1 MNARLVPS
9 ALALLLA
16 LPLTALAGSDGPS
29 LEDQVREFRLD
40 NGLTLLVL
48 ENHDSPTIGAVTAF
62 AVGTAEEKPGAI
74 GVTHILEHMLFKGT
88 HEIGTT
94 DWEAEKSHH
103 DRIEE
108 LTQEIL
114 RLKAHRPV
122 DQARV
127 DELLGERAVERAAAK
142 EYAVDNEL
150 MAKYQ
155 EAGGTQL
162 NAFTGT
168 DVTAYVQATPSNRLE
183 LWMYLES
190 ERLRGPVL
198 RQFYTEVENVQEERR
213 LSVEGSPFRK
223 LYEAF
228 CAVAFDEHGYGFS
241 GIGYP
246 SDIQGI
252 TRTETEEWFRVYY
265 APNRMTL
272 VLVGDVDPEG
282 AYELTKEYFGDIPA
296 QEPPTPLETFDI
308 EKKGMRRVE
317 VEYDAEPQILMGFP
331 KHCVPHPDDAALHV
345 VSNILAGGKSSR
357 MERNLVNERQIASSI
372 DIDHE
377 TPGNRWDNLI
387 MIQGLPRAPHTA
399 AELEAAIWDE
409 LEALKRDGVTERELA
424 KAKNGIKASRVRDF
438 TSNLSL
444 AIDMAVFNATHGD
457 WRTMLEADRAVE
469 AVTRED
475 VQRVARATF
484 RRNRSVVATLVEP
497 EFEADPAKVEAGH
510 KALARMV
517 DALGGAKEVAAVTSV
532 KVTSDVAIQTPGG
545 ALAANSETY
554 LLAPGSSYQTFSI
567 FGQTQVQVVAKA
579 GAWSISPGGN
589 QEMEG
594 DELADARAG
603 VERDMLVL
611 AYPSLGEEYVLQG
624 EAAAD
629 GLIRVEARG
638 PVTGKPFDLLLHEDT
653 GLPAKIAYAGKHPM
667 TGADAAF
674 EESFEDFRAVDGVM
688 RAHRIVTRIDGDVFA
703 EATVTA
709 IVSNPEIPADAFVRP
724 SS

>member
-1 MNARLVPS
+1 MNARLVPL
-9 ALALLLA
+9 ALALLA
-16 LPLTALAGSDGPS
+16 LTPAARAGDGPS

-88 HEIGTT
+88 KEIGTT
-94 DWEAEKSHH
+94 DWAAEKPHH

-108 LTQEIL
+108 ITQQVF
-114 RLKAHRPV
+114 RLKAERPV
-122 DQARV
+122 DQARI
-127 DELLGERAVERAAAK
+127 DKLLAERAEERAAAK

-155 EAGGTQL
+155 EAGGTDL

-190 ERLRGPVL
+190 ERLRDPVL

-213 LSVEGSPFRK
+213 LSVEGQPFRK

-246 SDIQGI
+246 SDIAGI
-252 TRTETEEWFRVYY
+252 TRTETEDWFRIYY

-272 VLVGDVDPEG
+272 ALVGDVDPKQ
-282 AYELTKEYFGDIPA
+282 AYELTKEYFGDIPR
-296 QEPPTPLETFDI
+296 QEPPTPLETFEM

-317 VEYDAEPQILMGFP
+317 VEFDAEPQILMGFP
-331 KHCVPHPDDAALHV
+331 KRCVPHPDDAALHV
-345 VSNILAGGKSSR
+345 ISGILAGGKSSR
-357 MERNLVNERQIASSI
+357 MKRHLVNERQIASSI
-372 DIDHE
+372 DVDHE
-377 TPGNRWDNLI
+377 TPGNRWDNMI

-409 LEALKRDGVTERELA
+409 LDALKRDGVTERELQ
-424 KAKNGIKASRVRDF
+424 KAKNGIKAARVRDF

-444 AIDMAVFNATHGD
+444 AIDLAVYNATHGD
-457 WRTMLEADRAVE
+457 WRTMLEADRLVE

-475 VQRVARATF
+475 VQRVARETF
-484 RRNRSVVATLVEP
+484 RKNRAVVATLVEP
-497 EFEADPAKVEAGH
+497 EFEADPAKEAAGRA
-510 KALARMV
+510 ALARMV
-517 DALGGAKEVAAVTSV
+517 EALGGAGKVSAVNTMHVA
-532 KVTSDVAIQTPGG
+532 SDVSLRTPGG
-545 ALAANSETY
+545 ALAAKSETT
-554 LLAPGSSYQTFSI
+554 LRRPGSSHQTFSI
-567 FGQTQVQVVAKA
+567 FGQTQVQVVVPE
-579 GAWSISPGGN
+579 GAWSVSPAGLTD
-589 QEMEG
+589 MEG
-594 DELADARAG
+594 EDLADAHAG
-603 VERDMLVL
+603 VERDMLIF
-611 AYPSLGEEYVLQG
+611 AYPTRGDDYVLQG
-624 EAAAD
+624 DPATG

-638 PVTGKPFDLLLHEDT
+638 PSGKPFDLFLHADS
-653 GLPAKIAYAGKHPM
+653 GLPAKLTYDGTHPM
-667 TGADAAF
+667 SGAPAKF
-674 EESFEDFRAVDGVM
+674 EESFEDFRAVDGVL
-688 RAHRIVTRIDGDVFA
+688 RAHRIVTRINGDVFA
-703 EATVTA
+703 EATVTG
-709 IVSNPEIPADAFVRP
+709 IVSNPEIPADTFVRP